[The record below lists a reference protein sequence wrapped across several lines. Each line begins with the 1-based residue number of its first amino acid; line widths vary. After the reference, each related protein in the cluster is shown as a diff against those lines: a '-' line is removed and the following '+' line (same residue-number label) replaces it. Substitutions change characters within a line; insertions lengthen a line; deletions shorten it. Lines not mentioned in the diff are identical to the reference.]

1 MKKTL
6 IVLAALLAGAS
17 VFAQEIQ
24 EVQVAQE
31 AEEVQVVAEEVQEVL
46 PVPAVQEAQKKE
58 SIYGYK
64 QTGFMSTPKV
74 GGYIIGGYKLS
85 DKDGANGGPG
95 FNCRLIRLYVDG
107 SIFND
112 FKYRIQFQANGASPH
127 VKDFFVEWAKYD
139 EFSVKLGQFKR
150 AFTFENPMNPWDV
163 GVGDFS
169 LLVQKMAGMGDRLGE
184 ANMGGRDLGLQ
195 VQGDFFPVGEG
206 EDKYRLLHYQLGVYN
221 GQGINQNDANKEKDL
236 IGTLQVQPIKGLYV
250 GGFVWRGSWVN
261 TATNTTYSRRRID
274 LGAKYDKEN
283 WTFRAEYA
291 MAIAG
296 EATQSGAADAFYIT
310 AGIPLDD
317 WLKVYVK
324 WDEFRDTAA
333 HDMYS
338 ACANFRLHKNLNF
351 QLEYRRHQDYH
362 LATPGFNEL
371 WALAYIRF

>member
-1 MKKTL
+1 MKKIVL
-6 IVLAALLAGAS
+6 VLAALCLGFGA
-17 VFAQEIQ
+17 FAQE
-24 EVQVAQE
+24 AQD
-31 AEEVQVVAEEVQEVL
+31 EEIE
-46 PVPAVQEAQKKE
+46 
-58 SIYGYK
+58 YGYK

-74 GGYIIGGYKLS
+74 GGYIIGGYKYS

-112 FKYRIQFQANGASPH
+112 FKYRIQFQANGTSPH
-127 VKDFFVEWAKYD
+127 VKDFFVEWAKYK

-184 ANMGGRDLGLQ
+184 ANMGGRDVGIQ
-195 VQGDFFPVGEG
+195 VQGDFLPIGD
-206 EDKYRLLHYQLGVYN
+206 DKHRLIHYQLGVYN
-221 GQGINQNDANKEKDL
+221 GQGINLADANKEKDI
-236 IGTLQVQPIKGLYV
+236 IGTLQFQPIKGLYL
-250 GGFVWRGSWVN
+250 GGFLWRGSWVKSGS
-261 TATNTTYSRRRID
+261 TTYAVAADGTVTGTVKPATEFARRRASF
-274 LGAKYDKEN
+274 GAKYDRDN

-291 MAIAG
+291 MAFGG
-296 EATQSGAADAFYIT
+296 EVAQSGKANAFYVT
-310 AGIPLDD
+310 AGIPLED

-324 WDEFRDTAA
+324 WDNFTDTAA
-333 HDMYS
+333 HNLYS

-351 QLEYRRHQDYH
+351 QLEYRRHQDQH
-362 LATPGFNEL
+362 LATPGYDEL